1 MKPKHYSLITV
12 MLAIAVVGLV
22 SWYEVYH
29 LGTVHTK
36 SGRAAIQP
44 LSEIKVP
51 DPSALEQMDRIERT
65 MHTLSTPPPQ
75 IMRNVDLSALG
86 YVPVASAGPNG
97 QGDGAY
103 RASVADHHVTM
114 AFQGQV
120 NRYCII
126 DSKLYPEG
134 AVLPDGATIVKIE
147 SRRVLIAKESLQQ
160 WLDVDPLL
168 DTTLS
173 EKSS

>member
-1 MKPKHYSLITV
+1 MKPKHYSLIAIL
-12 MLAIAVVGLV
+12 LAVTVVGMV
-22 SWYEVYH
+22 SWYEIYI
-29 LGTVHTK
+29 LGIVHTT
-36 SGRAAIQP
+36 SGQGAMQP

-51 DPSALEQMDRIERT
+51 DQFALEEMDRIERS
-65 MHTLSTPPPQ
+65 MHMLSTPPPQ
-75 IMRNVDLSALG
+75 IMRQVDLSALG
-86 YVPVASAGPNG
+86 YVPVTSGG
-97 QGDGAY
+97 FIGKGESY
-103 RASVADHHVTM
+103 RASMADHQVTM
-114 AFQGQV
+114 AFKGQV

-160 WLDVDPLL
+160 WLDVDPRL